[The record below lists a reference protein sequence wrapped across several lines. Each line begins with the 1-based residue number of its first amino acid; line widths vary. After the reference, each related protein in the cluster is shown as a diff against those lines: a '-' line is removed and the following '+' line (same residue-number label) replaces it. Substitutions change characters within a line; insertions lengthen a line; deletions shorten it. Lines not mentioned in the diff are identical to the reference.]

1 VIISLIVAMDQAR
14 GIGINNRIPW
24 HISKDLKRFKHL
36 TMGHHLIMGRKT
48 YDSIGHPLAGR
59 VSIVLTRNPQYTL
72 ENALVSYSLNEAL
85 RIAEAGNDE
94 EVFIIGGGEI
104 FEISIPIA
112 DRVYLTEV
120 HCIANCDTFFAE
132 LNSNEW
138 AISEIS
144 YHLADDKNQFAHSF
158 QILNRMKPPC

>member
-1 VIISLIVAMDQAR
+1 MIISLIVAMDKVR

-24 HISKDLKRFKHL
+24 HISTDLKRFKHL

-48 YDSIGHPLAGR
+48 YDSISRPLPGR
-59 VSIVLTRNPQYTL
+59 VSIVLTRNPQFTL

-85 RIAEAGNDE
+85 QIAEAGNDE

-104 FEISIPIA
+104 FDISIPIA

-120 HCIANCDTFFAE
+120 HHIANCDTFFPR
-132 LNSNEW
+132 LKSNEW

-144 YHLADDKNQFAHSF
+144 CYLADDKDQFAHTF
-158 QILNRMKPPC
+158 QILNRMQSPC